1 MSVDAFA
8 VIGGIAIG
16 CLFALILCNAL
27 ALKAKVQS
35 RAETGRDTG
44 IRQHLEEY
52 RRQLHQV
59 SAENQRLRQR
69 VQELE
74 YEVEPLRQP
83 GKGFRGDPLDASFR
97 VKSVR

>member
-1 MSVDAFA
+1 MSLDAVAF
-8 VIGGIAIG
+8 VGGIAIG

-27 ALKAKVQS
+27 ALRAKVQS
-35 RAETGRDTG
+35 RAEPGRETG

-52 RRQLHQV
+52 RHKLNQI
-59 SAENQRLRQR
+59 SIENQRLKRR

-83 GKGFRGDPLDASFR
+83 GRGFRGDPLDASFR